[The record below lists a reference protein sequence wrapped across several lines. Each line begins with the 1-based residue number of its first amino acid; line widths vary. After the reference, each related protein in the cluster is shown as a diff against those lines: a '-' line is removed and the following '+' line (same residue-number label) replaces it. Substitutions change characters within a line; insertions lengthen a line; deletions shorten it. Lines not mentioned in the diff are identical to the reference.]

1 VSITSLWSGLAAGL
15 VIGLLGRL
23 LVGGRQRTQVG
34 CLLTVLI
41 GIVGAAIG
49 TAIGNAADVGD
60 LVTFVIQVVAA
71 ALLVSLFGAASR
83 R

>member
-1 VSITSLWSGLAAGL
+1 VSITSLWSGLAAGI

-34 CLLTVLI
+34 CLLTILI

-71 ALLVSLFGAASR
+71 ALLVAMFGAASR